1 MAAMRGVR
9 GIDLSRLEAF
19 VEVAELRSFSRAA
32 ERMSLT
38 QPTVS
43 TRIGQLEAQL
53 GVALFERL
61 GRRVALTD
69 AGRALLPHA
78 QRTLQAA
85 LDAADAVHALR
96 AGGGGSLV
104 IGAAPTVG
112 TYVLPALLQRFAAAQ
127 PNVAITVRTGHSEE
141 VSRMVLDDEVQLGF
155 ERVLSHPEIAAATL
169 YEDDIVLLASRSH
182 ALATQGRATVPEIA
196 EESMIYF
203 DTGSAFHTQIEGMF
217 RGAGVVPQLEM
228 EVESLELA
236 KRLALRG
243 LGLAFLPR
251 VAVEEELT
259 RGQLA
264 TIEIDSARPI
274 RRSIGVIYRRQ
285 RALSDAALSFLA
297 LVGHVFGVAAVPEVR
312 VR

>member
-1 MAAMRGVR
+1 MRGIR

-19 VEVAELRSFSRAA
+19 VEVAEVRSFSRAA

-53 GVALFERL
+53 GVALFERM

-85 LDAADAVHALR
+85 LDAAEAVHALR
-96 AGGGGSLV
+96 AGGGGSLA

-112 TYVLPALLQRFAAAQ
+112 TYVLPALLQRFTAAQ
-127 PNVAITVRTGHSEE
+127 PNVAVTVRTGHSEE
-141 VSRMVLDDEVQLGF
+141 ISRMVLDDEVQLGF
-155 ERVLSHPEIAAATL
+155 ERVLSHPEIATAPL

-182 ALATQGRATVPEIA
+182 ALASRGRATVDEVA
-196 EESMIYF
+196 QESMIFF
-203 DTGSAFHTQIEGMF
+203 DTASSFHAQIEAMF
-217 RGAGVVPQLEM
+217 QGAGVTPQRTLV
-228 EVESLELA
+228 VENLELA

-264 TIEIDSARPI
+264 TIEIESARPI
-274 RRSIGVIYRRQ
+274 RRSIAVIYRRQ

-297 LVGHVFGVAAVPEVR
+297 LVGHVFGVAVVPEVR

>member
-1 MAAMRGVR
+1 MRGIR

-19 VEVAELRSFSRAA
+19 VEVAEVRSFSRAA

-53 GVALFERL
+53 GVALFERM

-85 LDAADAVHALR
+85 RDAAEAVHALR
-96 AGGGGSLV
+96 AGEGGSLV

-112 TYVLPALLQRFAAAQ
+112 TYVLPALLQRFTAAQ
-127 PNVAITVRTGHSEE
+127 PNVTVTVRTGHSEE
-141 VSRMVLDDEVQLGF
+141 ISRMVLDDEVQLGF
-155 ERVLSHPEIAAATL
+155 ERVLSHPEIAAAPL
-169 YEDDIVLLASRSH
+169 YEDDIVLLANRSH
-182 ALATQGRATVPEIA
+182 ALASRGRASVEEVA
-196 EESMIYF
+196 QESMIFF
-203 DTGSAFHTQIEGMF
+203 DTGSSFHGQIEGMF
-217 RGAGVVPQLEM
+217 RGAGVTPRLTLD
-228 EVESLELA
+228 VESLELA

-251 VAVEEELT
+251 VAVEDELT

-264 TIEIDSARPI
+264 TIEIESARPI

-297 LVGHVFGVAAVPEVR
+297 LVGHVFGVAAVPEVP